1 MKIIFQKSAF
11 VLDLKRISEKKK
23 KKPFSKQVVAG
34 NSLDIVKDI
43 YEEKPKVFPTLCA
56 RV

>member
-11 VLDLKRISEKKK
+11 VLDLKRISEKK